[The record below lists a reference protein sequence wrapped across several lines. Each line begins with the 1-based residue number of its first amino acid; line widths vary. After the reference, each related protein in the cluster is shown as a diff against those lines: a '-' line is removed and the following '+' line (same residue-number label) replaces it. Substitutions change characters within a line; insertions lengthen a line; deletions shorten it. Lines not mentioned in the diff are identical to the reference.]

1 MNTKIE
7 IDECITVCESAFA
20 NLTNALGQLTDGPGK
35 IALGSAADHLGACI
49 QECRN
54 ALDVM

>member
-1 MNTKIE
+1 MNTKNEINQCIE
-7 IDECITVCESAFA
+7 ECERAFA
-20 NLTNALGQLTDGPGK
+20 NLRNALGQLPDGPGK

-54 ALDVM
+54 SLNQM